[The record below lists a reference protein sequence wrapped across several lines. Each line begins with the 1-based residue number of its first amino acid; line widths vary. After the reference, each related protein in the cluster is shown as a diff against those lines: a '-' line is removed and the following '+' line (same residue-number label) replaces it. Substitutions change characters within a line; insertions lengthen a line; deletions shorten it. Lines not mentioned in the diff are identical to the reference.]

1 MNTRGCL
8 CVVQMPIMI
17 MMILIMM
24 ILMINMIIMIL
35 MMIMMITTQ
44 NTRGSVCVCGPDE
57 GSVSFIQHL
66 LLSPKTHK
74 CHHCAVNIRT
84 LHTGIFDT
92 RVAITQ
98 SKHDTWTECL
108 TSVQMAA
115 STISQ
120 SIVKLA
126 Q

>member
-1 MNTRGCL
+1 M
-8 CVVQMPIMI
+8 
-17 MMILIMM
+17 
-24 ILMINMIIMIL
+24 
-35 MMIMMITTQ
+35 
-44 NTRGSVCVCGPDE
+44 CGPDE

-92 RVAITQ
+92 RVAIAHCNAQ
-98 SKHDTWTECL
+98 SKYDTWTECL